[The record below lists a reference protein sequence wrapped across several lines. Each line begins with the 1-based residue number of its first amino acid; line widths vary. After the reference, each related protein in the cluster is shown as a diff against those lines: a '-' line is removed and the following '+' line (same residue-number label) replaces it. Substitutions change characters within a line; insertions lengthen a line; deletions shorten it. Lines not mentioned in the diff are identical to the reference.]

1 LHWIAPSEQDT
12 AADTLEKRLWPAPE
26 QFRANSGLKVQESS
40 APGSFDV
47 ILAE

>member
-1 LHWIAPSEQDT
+1 LHWIVPSEQDT
-12 AADTLEKRLWPAPE
+12 AADTLEKRFEAAAE
-26 QFRANSGLKVQESS
+26 QFRANSGLKVQEPS